1 MNVADR
7 VFDNLVSPFDIRD
20 YKIAT
25 TEREFPEAFSLPE
38 VSVKNQGSVGS
49 CVAHACSSVVEFH
62 NKRQEGTDTV
72 FSTEFIYG
80 YRPAGY
86 YVGEGMYIRNALKT
100 LRELGDC
107 PVSDLRGNHACPEA
121 MEVVEAHLDE
131 LKDKDLITFDGSKVA
146 LSESEK
152 EINTV
157 NSRKDVEELELNMKE
172 KESYKLI
179 QELVD
184 DKNLI
189 SKYTLEGH
197 LLYGDLKL
205 TNFRMYHIILSLQNK
220 GLLKSIQK
228 EDGEY
233 YLLVE

>member
-1 MNVADR
+1 MIN
-7 VFDNLVSPFDIRD
+7 I
-20 YKIAT
+20 T
-25 TEREFPEAFSLPE
+25 
-38 VSVKNQGSVGS
+38 KN
-49 CVAHACSSVVEFH
+49 E
-62 NKRQEGTDTV
+62 
-72 FSTEFIYG
+72 
-80 YRPAGY
+80 
-86 YVGEGMYIRNALKT
+86 
-100 LRELGDC
+100 
-107 PVSDLRGNHACPEA
+107 
-121 MEVVEAHLDE
+121 EVVLNQIKIFNIEYPEGIPVDVLRNDLGFHEYDLIQILDE
-131 LKDKDLITFDGSKVA
+131 LQDKELIIFKDNKAS

-157 NSRKDVEELELNMKE
+157 DSKKDVEELELNMKE

-220 GLLKSIQK
+220 GLLKLINK
-228 EDGEY
+228 DDGEY
-233 YLLVE
+233 YLLVN